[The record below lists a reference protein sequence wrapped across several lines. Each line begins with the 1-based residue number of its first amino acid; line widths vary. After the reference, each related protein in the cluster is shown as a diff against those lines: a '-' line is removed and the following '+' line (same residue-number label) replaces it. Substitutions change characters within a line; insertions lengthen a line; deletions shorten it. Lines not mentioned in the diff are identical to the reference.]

1 MATSGILG
9 SSLRSRD
16 EQYLVKFDSTSKI
29 WRILDTWNRELSSL
43 EVDEELPDDHPAVRV
58 LTEGQFIA
66 LVKEASAIGILESA
80 LQGQSGEALE
90 ELRKTIEEN
99 ASLKNQLVES
109 GKAIS
114 GVETRYNSEKE
125 TTLKQVEE
133 ISDLKDALIAK
144 DKLLL
149 RSESY
154 AIKAKAL
161 DTVMKLAISE
171 DISKIIGNPDE
182 N

>member
-1 MATSGILG
+1 MVLG
-9 SSLRSRD
+9 SALRSRD
-16 EQYLVKFDSTSKI
+16 EQYLVKYDSTTKI
-29 WRILDTWNRELSSL
+29 WRILDTWNRELATL
-43 EVDEELPDDHPAVRV
+43 EVEEEVADDHPAVRI

-80 LQGQSGEALE
+80 LAGQSGESLE

-99 ASLKNQLVES
+99 ASLKIDLAES
-109 GKAIS
+109 GKVIS

-125 TTLKQVEE
+125 TTVKQVEE
-133 ISDLKDALIAK
+133 IIKLKEELVAK

-171 DISKIIGNPDE
+171 DVSKIIGITNNED
-182 N
+182 